1 MDGSIPQKD
10 TKRFHADA
18 KGEKTMNLPNKLT
31 VTRLVIAP
39 FFFMFFFAPDVLPGL
54 SPVVY
59 SIVLVLMYGV
69 MELTDLLDGKIA
81 RRRNLVSDLGKVM
94 DPFADVISH
103 LTFFTCFLASG
114 IMPVWAFV
122 LILWREFSQSFTR
135 MLMMGTGKAMAANIF
150 GKAKT
155 CLYALCSVL
164 GIAFRV
170 CSMLAVDASTMAVFS
185 TVMTVLFALAAFA
198 SVVSYFIYVRA
209 IVRSGALRNMTR

>member
-1 MDGSIPQKD
+1 MNQRAIALPMALGK
-10 TKRFHADA
+10 A
-18 KGEKTMNLPNKLT
+18 KHRRLNMNLPNKLT

-39 FFFMFFFAPDVLPGL
+39 FFFMFFFVPNVFGSFP
-54 SPVVY
+54 PVVY
-59 SIVLVLMYGV
+59 SIVLVLMYGI
-69 MELTDLLDGKIA
+69 MELTDLLDGQIA

-122 LILWREFSQSFTR
+122 IIMWREFSQSFTR
-135 MLMMGTGKAMAANIF
+135 MLMMGKGKAMAANIF

-170 CSMLAVDASTMAVFS
+170 CSMLALDASALATFKLVL
-185 TVMTVLFALAAFA
+185 TVLFALAAFA
-198 SVVSYFIYVRA
+198 SVASYLIYVKA
-209 IVRSGALRNMTR
+209 IVKSGALHDMTR